1 MEGMAETTESTVE
14 FLRLCMPLVKMQLLE
29 TLLDRPLFQR
39 LNNQQKGSSLK
50 FAATEESDPLIRCVL
65 SVRDPVRAPIMVV
78 EWASSSHNDPAQPV
92 PFPLSIYICLI

>member
-39 LNNQQKGSSLK
+39 LNNKKKGSSPK
-50 FAATEESDPLIRCVL
+50 FAATGY
-65 SVRDPVRAPIMVV
+65 AY
-78 EWASSSHNDPAQPV
+78 PAAGYATGTTGQAG
-92 PFPLSIYICLI
+92 